1 MISKLN
7 SYTNKFNEC
16 YPVAITEYRKEV
28 TEPCQSSELSLDLCH
43 IQFIEE
49 KRLAALLD
57 LLIRT
62 LKRQVVNRCCKVL
75 ELGPEKGLHIS
86 TETLSSI
93 ASQIVILAE
102 REPYGV
108 RGGTLVVMF
117 GPPLSSPNSKSE
129 KIGKFP
135 LDRSVVSTYELHLT
149 LRPIEQIRLKLTN
162 LVRRLQGK
170 KGKVVV
176 DEKFTLEKK
185 KLYRSSTSH

>member
-1 MISKLN
+1 MEL
-7 SYTNKFNEC
+7 
-16 YPVAITEYRKEV
+16 
-28 TEPCQSSELSLDLCH
+28 SSE
-43 IQFIEE
+43 
-49 KRLAALLD
+49 KM
-57 LLIRT
+57 
-62 LKRQVVNRCCKVL
+62 L
-75 ELGPEKGLHIS
+75 EIS

-135 LDRSVVSTYELHLT
+135 LDPSVVSTYELHLT
-149 LRPIEQIRLKLTN
+149 LRPIEQVRLKLVN
-162 LVRRLQGK
+162 LVRRFQGK

-185 KLYRSSTSH
+185 KLFRSSTSN

>member
-1 MISKLN
+1 
-7 SYTNKFNEC
+7 
-16 YPVAITEYRKEV
+16 VAITEYKYEV
-28 TEPCQSSELSLDLCH
+28 TDSSQSLDFCP
-43 IQFIEE
+43 QFIEE
-49 KRLAALLD
+49 ERLATLLN

-62 LKRQVVNRCCKVL
+62 LKKQVVNRCSKVL
-75 ELGPEKGLHIS
+75 ELGSEKMLEIS

-135 LDRSVVSTYELHLT
+135 LDPSVVSTYELHLT
-149 LRPIEQIRLKLTN
+149 LRPIEQVRLKLIN
-162 LVRRLQGK
+162 LVRRFQGK

-185 KLYRSSTSH
+185 KLFRSSTSN

>member
-1 MISKLN
+1 MISKFN
-7 SYTNKFNEC
+7 SYINKLNEC
-16 YPVAITEYRKEV
+16 YPVAITEYREEV
-28 TEPCQSSELSLDLCH
+28 TEPCQSSEPSSDLCL
-43 IQFIEE
+43 QFIEE

-75 ELGPEKGLHIS
+75 ELGPEKTLDIS

-135 LDRSVVSTYELHLT
+135 LDPSVVSTYELHLT
-149 LRPIEQIRLKLTN
+149 LRPIEQIKLKLTN